1 LSYGQLSYMTLIE
14 LSQNMF
20 CMRLQEQK

>member
-1 LSYGQLSYMTLIE
+1 MTLIE